1 MSDIKSHRDLRV
13 WQMSIGLAK
22 RVMKAA
28 NTFPKSEA
36 FGLASQVRRSAVSV
50 PSNIAEGFGRGSR
63 KDYLRFLKIA
73 RGSLFELDTQLLL
86 ARELGYI
93 TARGHDSLYA
103 DWNEVS
109 KVLAGLI
116 RHMSAGRAS
125 TNAES
130 RMPNA
135 GLGPKQ
141 GRSKGQLT

>member
-1 MSDIKSHRDLRV
+1 MSFA
-13 WQMSIGLAK
+13 LAK

-28 NTFPKSEA
+28 NTFPKYEA
-36 FGLASQVRRSAVSV
+36 LVLSQQVRRSALSV

-63 KDYLRFLKIA
+63 VDYARFLKIA
-73 RGSLFELDTQLLL
+73 RGSLFEVDTQLLM
-86 ARELGYI
+86 ARELSYL
-93 TARGHDSLYA
+93 TARGHDSLLA

-116 RHMSAGRAS
+116 RNVLAVRRPAS

-135 GLGPKQ
+135 D
-141 GRSKGQLT
+141 R